1 MKEDDPKTSV
11 EEREKAQQ
19 PQDVSRRDDSK
30 PQNTDAVSRFG
41 KDKRK
46 RITRVE
52 KAPGRYE
59 GGREGSPSQ
68 GTEQRRSFNPNFTPD
83 NKLRSGGS
91 SYNRSDSGYGKPARD
106 DNYNRSGYRD
116 GAPERKPYGS
126 GGYNK
131 DNRQPYKQGGYNTD
145 DRNREGGY
153 GKPRNYGGDTRP
165 REGGYKPKPYGQ
177 RDSKPY
183 AGGGQRP
190 AGGRYQ
196 GTDRP
201 GGRPST
207 GGKYPA
213 GSNPK
218 YNRAGG
224 QGYNARRNDP
234 ENYPKYP
241 RGKQEAE
248 IRLNRYISMS
258 GICSRRE
265 ADELIAKGVV
275 TVNGDIVTEMGAKVQ
290 PGDVVR
296 YNGNIIRGENK
307 VYIVMN
313 KPKGYVTSLDDPHA
327 EKTVM
332 DILGSAVKERV
343 YPVGRLDKNSL
354 GVLLIT
360 NDGDM
365 TKKLT
370 HPSFEKK
377 KIYQVALDKALSP
390 ADRDAIAAGIELE
403 DGFIKADN
411 IDYVNDDP
419 REVGIEIHSGRN
431 RVVRRIFEHFG
442 YQVQKLD
449 RVYFAG
455 LTKKNLKRG
464 AWRFLNPREVA
475 ALHSG
480 QYE

>member
-1 MKEDDPKTSV
+1 MKEDDPKTSS
-11 EEREKAQQ
+11 EDRENARVAQ
-19 PQDVSRRDDSK
+19 DGSRRDDSK
-30 PQNTDAVSRFG
+30 PQNADAVARFG

-59 GGREGSPSQ
+59 GNRDSAPGQPSD
-68 GTEQRRSFNPNFTPD
+68 QRRSFNPNFTPD
-83 NKLRSGGS
+83 NKLRGPGSGNNRPEGGYNKPS
-91 SYNRSDSGYGKPARD
+91 REEGYNRSP
-106 DNYNRSGYRD
+106 YRD
-116 GAPERKPYGS
+116 GQPERKPCGS

-131 DNRQPYKQGGYNTD
+131 DNRQPYKQGGYNTGE
-145 DRNREGGY
+145 RSREGGY
-153 GKPRNYGGDTRP
+153 GRPRPYGDDTRP
-165 REGGYKPKPYGQ
+165 REGGYKPKTYGQ

-183 AGGGQRP
+183 GGSSQRP
-190 AGGRYQ
+190 SPGRYQ
-196 GTDRP
+196 GSDRQ
-201 GGRPST
+201 GRPLQ
-207 GGKYPA
+207 GGKYPPA
-213 GSNPK
+213 GNQK
-218 YNRAGG
+218 YNRGGG
-224 QGYNARRNDP
+224 QGYNARRHDP

-241 RGKQEAE
+241 REKQQAE
-248 IRLNRYISMS
+248 IRLNRYLSMS

-265 ADELIAKGVV
+265 ADELIAKGLV
-275 TVNGDIVTEMGAKVQ
+275 TVNGVAVTEMGAKVQ
-290 PGDVVR
+290 PDDEVR

-307 VYIVMN
+307 DYIVMN

-332 DILGSAVKERV
+332 EILGSAVKERV
-343 YPVGRLDKNSL
+343 YPVGRLAKNSL

-360 NDGDM
+360 KDGDM

-390 ADRDAIAAGIELE
+390 ADRDAIAQGIELE
-403 DGFIKADN
+403 DGFIRADN